1 MENISQQSQPLEH
14 STIDNVEKRI
24 YKSHSNN
31 VKQIYEVTWQE
42 KKSNKPQIQLLL
54 IKTAN

>member
-31 VKQIYEVTWQE
+31 VKQRYKVTWQE
-42 KKSNKPQIQLLL
+42 KESNKTQIQLLW
-54 IKTAN
+54 IKTVN